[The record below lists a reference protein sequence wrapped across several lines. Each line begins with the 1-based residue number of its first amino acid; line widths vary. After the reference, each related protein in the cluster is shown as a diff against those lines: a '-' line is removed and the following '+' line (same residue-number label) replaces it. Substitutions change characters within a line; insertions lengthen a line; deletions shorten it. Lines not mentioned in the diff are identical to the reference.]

1 MSSLEETY
9 RVAPLRALPDLEDM
23 QPVLYVG
30 ANTARFDL
38 YALLDPASLYVLEVF
53 APYVRALRTSVSFR
67 TAGVIQG
74 DVLSCSCVAGM
85 ARHAPSGRRQA
96 DRAMPS
102 GHVHG

>member
-1 MSSLEETY
+1 MSSPEETY
-9 RVAPLRALPDLEDM
+9 REGALRAVPDLRDM

-30 ANTARFDL
+30 ANTVRLDL
-38 YALLDPASLYVLEVF
+38 YALFDAASLYVLEIF
-53 APYVRALRTSVSFR
+53 EPYAQALQASETFR

-74 DVLSCSCVAGM
+74 NVLSCGCVAGK

-96 DRAMPS
+96 DGVMPS